1 MTKLHYKLV
10 LGTIYALRKV
20 SSGRLE
26 VTDQSQQCIILIRFG
41 QYYYMHT
48 SREIIIKD
56 ERATGSKVQDKNYCS
71 VLNQLGTKLGNAH
84 KTRQD
89 LHHICLYIL
98 LHFHETVSA
107 VALQGSVRLAA
118 YQS

>member
-1 MTKLHYKLV
+1 
-10 LGTIYALRKV
+10 
-20 SSGRLE
+20 
-26 VTDQSQQCIILIRFG
+26 
-41 QYYYMHT
+41 MHT

-71 VLNQLGTKLGNAH
+71 VLNQLGTKLGNAY

-98 LHFHETVSA
+98 LNFHETVSA

-118 YQS
+118 YQGRQIY